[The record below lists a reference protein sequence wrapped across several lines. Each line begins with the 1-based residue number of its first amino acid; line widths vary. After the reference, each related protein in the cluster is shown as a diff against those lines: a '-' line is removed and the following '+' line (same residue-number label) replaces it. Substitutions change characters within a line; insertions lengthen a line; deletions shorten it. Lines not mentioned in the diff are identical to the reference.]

1 MDTDPELV
9 FKKAKEIFGPHIQI
23 KESTRHDKKYMLLN
37 PETNKWVHF
46 GQKGYEDFTGHRN
59 LMRRE
64 MFRRRNHKWAKAPIF
79 SPAFLSFWLLW

>member
-1 MDTDPELV
+1 METDPELV

-64 MFRRRNHKWAKAPIF
+64 MFRRRNHKWAKAPMF